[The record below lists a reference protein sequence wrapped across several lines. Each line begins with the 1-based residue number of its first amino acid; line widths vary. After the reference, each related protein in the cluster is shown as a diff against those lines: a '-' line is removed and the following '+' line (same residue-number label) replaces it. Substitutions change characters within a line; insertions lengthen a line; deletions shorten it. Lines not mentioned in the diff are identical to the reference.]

1 MKENFKQ
8 ENNFQVN
15 NNQNNIAKKFLPIT
29 FQLFLWFFAIFTIS
43 NKGAFPILII
53 IYFFYLIIEFTSNTS
68 FFLLNKKST
77 NSIYYKLKE
86 FFSTAP
92 VVKISCECFHIEKQ
106 LVESKDENG
115 KKITQYID
123 RKVVTYNGSEYFPYY
138 SFRDTSGLF
147 KIDLNSDI
155 FKNKTYIKL
164 NLEKVISFADAISFS
179 DYQNF
184 KNNFIYQNSHRDEK
198 MDFHEDFSIPN
209 LSKTNLIKIRD
220 NEPFYVNFLFFFLC
234 VILTMGIPYEL
245 LLDQISIEGKFQIKK
260 MISTRYNLNS
270 IEYDNIYG
278 MSIPAIKLGI
288 NEFNFIPE
296 EYGHIDQNME
306 INLPTLEEIENA
318 KIYQSKVNYPIF
330 DEGPGPIPNDPNDLP
345 TQEELYKFKKNK

>member
-1 MKENFKQ
+1 MQETYKQ
-8 ENNFQVN
+8 ENNFQIN
-15 NNQNNIAKKFLPIT
+15 GNQNIISKKILQIA
-29 FQLFLWFFAIFTIS
+29 FQLFLWFFIIFSIS
-43 NKGAFPILII
+43 NNGTFPILMIVYI
-53 IYFFYLIIEFTSNTS
+53 LYLIIEFTSNTS

-77 NSIYYKLKE
+77 NSIYNRLKE
-86 FFSTAP
+86 IFSTAP

-106 LVESKDENG
+106 LVERKDENG
-115 KKITQYID
+115 KNISQYVD
-123 RKVVTYNGSEYFPYY
+123 RKIVTYNGFEYFPYY
-138 SFRDTSGLF
+138 SFRDVSGLF
-147 KIDLNSDI
+147 KIDLNSEI

-164 NLEKVISFADAISFS
+164 NLEKIITFADAISYY

-220 NEPFYVNFLFFFLC
+220 NEPFYVNFLFFFLS
-234 VILTMGIPYEL
+234 VILTIGIPYEL
-245 LLDQISIEGKFQIKK
+245 LLDKISIEGKYQIKK

-270 IEYDNIYG
+270 IEYDNSYG
-278 MSIPAIKLGI
+278 KSVPAIKLGI

-318 KIYQSKVNYPIF
+318 KIYQNKVNYPIF
-330 DEGPGPIPNDPNDLP
+330 DEGSAPAATDLP
-345 TQEELYKFKKNK
+345 TEEELYKHKKNE